1 MSAALLQR
9 PRHSRDR
16 ARDLLKPKSATSV
29 TTMPLM
35 PVRRVV
41 RAACTSAASLL
52 ASPESARASTEAI
65 AASTEVTMRST
76 WAVTALTVVLPSL
89 LERIDS
95 ELDINEV
102 FCMQED

>member
-16 ARDLLKPKSATSV
+16 ARDLLSPKTATSV
-29 TTMPLM
+29 SVRLLIS
-35 PVRRVV
+35 VRRVV
-41 RAACTSAASLL
+41 RAACTSAASLP
-52 ASPESARASTEAI
+52 ASPESEAV
-65 AASTEVTMRST
+65 AASTEVTMEVT
-76 WAVTALTVVLPSL
+76 WVVTALIAALSSLPMS
-89 LERIDS
+89 ERIAS